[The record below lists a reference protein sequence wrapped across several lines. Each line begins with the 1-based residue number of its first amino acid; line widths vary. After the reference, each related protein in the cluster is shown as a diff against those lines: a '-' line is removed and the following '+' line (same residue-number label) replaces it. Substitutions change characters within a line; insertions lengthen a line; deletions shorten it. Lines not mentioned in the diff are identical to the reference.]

1 MHALRHA
8 RAVVIGGGITGCS
21 IAYHLALLGW
31 QDVVLLEKGELTS
44 GTTFHSVGLVTQ
56 FRVSATVMQLQN
68 YSIRLYNQFREEVG
82 ESLGWRKVGSLRL
95 ASSPDQLKNLQRNIS
110 RAKGLGLNVEL
121 IGPND
126 AQKIF
131 PAMTTANLYGAVH
144 IHDDGYLEP
153 NGITQELARRAK
165 QLGVAIH
172 TGVRVTGIT
181 LSPKREVK
189 TVHTTDGDI
198 HTEVVVNAAGQW
210 ARRIGEFVG
219 ITLPILP
226 VMHQYIITKPVP
238 GHELPQNTPVLRDPD
253 NLVYMREELRGL
265 LVGGFESQPQ
275 VWSPEGAPW
284 EFTHQ
289 LLQPNWELFEEL
301 MQGAIRRVPLLA
313 DAEITNMVNGP
324 DAMTP
329 DGQYCLGPVPGLR
342 GFYVAAGMC
351 LNGIAGAG
359 GTGKLMAEWIV
370 EGEPSLDVH
379 ELNVRRFGAH
389 LGDVAL
395 LSDRVREHVKYYYR
409 LRYPYDEN
417 EWGRPFRVS
426 PLMPRLQALGAVF
439 GEKNG
444 WERVNYFDMGK
455 PSRRA
460 GAEQRHWGWGRPP
473 YFELIGEEH
482 CAARERVALFDMTS
496 FNKIDV
502 RGPGAFALL
511 QWLADNDLDK
521 PIGSV
526 TYTQFLNRK
535 GGIESDLTIT
545 RLADNY
551 FRVTTGTAFGAQ
563 DMGWIVMHAPN
574 DGSVEVKDVT
584 TEWACL
590 GLWGPRA
597 RDVLQAVITDG
608 STPQTTLSPRSDVS
622 NIGFPYMTAKHITIA
637 GASVLALRVSYV
649 GELGWEFYITPD
661 NALKVWDVL
670 MEAGKPHGIRPA
682 GYKALES
689 LRLEKG
695 YRYWGVDI
703 TPADNPYES
712 GQGFCVKLDKGNG
725 LTSQNTLSPCD
736 FQGRQALIEK
746 RKKGL
751 TQKLCVLMMA
761 GDAVLYGG
769 EAVYDGN
776 HVVGRI
782 RSGGYGYT
790 IGKNIGFA
798 YLPRELAKLGTP
810 LHVEIFGEHVPAVV
824 APDPL
829 YDPKGERMKV

>member
-1 MHALRHA
+1 
-8 RAVVIGGGITGCS
+8 
-21 IAYHLALLGW
+21 
-31 QDVVLLEKGELTS
+31 
-44 GTTFHSVGLVTQ
+44 
-56 FRVSATVMQLQN
+56 
-68 YSIRLYNQFREEVG
+68 
-82 ESLGWRKVGSLRL
+82 
-95 ASSPDQLKNLQRNIS
+95 
-110 RAKGLGLNVEL
+110 
-121 IGPND
+121 
-126 AQKIF
+126 
-131 PAMTTANLYGAVH
+131 
-144 IHDDGYLEP
+144 
-153 NGITQELARRAK
+153 
-165 QLGVAIH
+165 
-172 TGVRVTGIT
+172 
-181 LSPKREVK
+181 
-189 TVHTTDGDI
+189 
-198 HTEVVVNAAGQW
+198 
-210 ARRIGEFVG
+210 
-219 ITLPILP
+219 
-226 VMHQYIITKPVP
+226 
-238 GHELPQNTPVLRDPD
+238 
-253 NLVYMREELRGL
+253 
-265 LVGGFESQPQ
+265 
-275 VWSPEGAPW
+275 
-284 EFTHQ
+284 
-289 LLQPNWELFEEL
+289 
-301 MQGAIRRVPLLA
+301 
-313 DAEITNMVNGP
+313 
-324 DAMTP
+324 
-329 DGQYCLGPVPGLR
+329 
-342 GFYVAAGMC
+342 
-351 LNGIAGAG
+351 
-359 GTGKLMAEWIV
+359 
-370 EGEPSLDVH
+370 
-379 ELNVRRFGAH
+379 
-389 LGDVAL
+389 
-395 LSDRVREHVKYYYR
+395 VKYYYR